1 MKVLLQ
7 HVLTSYYLCDGGGW
21 SKDSSEAFDFGHSQR
36 AIDYSR
42 LNHLYSARLAIRFTD
57 SESDAL
63 FTIPPSGMAQDA
75 LQLTEFN

>member
-7 HVLTSYYLCDGGGW
+7 HVLTSYYLCDGGSW
-21 SKDSSEAFDFGHSQR
+21 SPDVSEAFDFGHSQR

-42 LNHLYSARLAIRFTD
+42 LNHLNSVRLAVRFAD
-57 SESDAL
+57 SECDTL
-63 FTIPPSGMAQDA
+63 FTVPPSGLAKDA